1 MRLYIGL
8 LLALIVA
15 HSASA
20 TTLSPEQIQTVL
32 RNDGFDNPGRPPI
45 WRVEQQGDG
54 KAYEPGG
61 IAWWVTVYYPPEAL
75 ADDIC
80 VINGTLI
87 QANDRLLPLNQ
98 KARRKIALRSCEG
111 IEPSDFAT
119 LNGFEDREMVPA
131 VRVVQSLIRTGAV
144 AGWSV
149 EFSDTKARSVIGNL
163 DAKSLYSISDLFD
176 DSFNPEIYIAFR
188 TSTCGQILWIAVNPV
203 KHTVR
208 AYTDQLDISDK
219 PLNEIWASCKH

>member
-1 MRLYIGL
+1 MRLNIGL

-32 RNDGFDNPGRPPI
+32 SNDGFDNPGRPPI
-45 WRVEQQGDG
+45 WHVEQQGDG
-54 KAYEPGG
+54 KAYELGG
-61 IAWWVTVYYPPEAL
+61 IAWWVTVYFPPEAL

-98 KARRKIALRSCEG
+98 KARRKIALQSCEG
-111 IEPSDFAT
+111 IEPSDFAP

-149 EFSDTKARSVIGNL
+149 AFLDTKARSVIGSL
-163 DAKSLYSISDLFD
+163 DEKSLYSISDLFD
-176 DSFNPEIYIAFR
+176 NSFNPEIYIAFR
-188 TSTCGQILWIAVNPV
+188 TSACGQILWVVVNPV

-208 AYTDQLDISDK
+208 VHMDDIDVTDAQGNLVA
-219 PLNEIWASCKH
+219 PRCTH